1 MENWEKRLRAEVAS
15 GQGPATVLRSDLRAA
30 LVELTENRAS
40 IAEHVRWVLQQTVLK
55 CSNSGSA
62 GAC

>member
-15 GQGPATVLRSDLRAA
+15 GHGPITVRREDLRSA

-40 IAEHVRWVLQQTVLK
+40 IAEHVRWVLQQTVQRYKEKLGRM
-55 CSNSGSA
+55 N
-62 GAC
+62 